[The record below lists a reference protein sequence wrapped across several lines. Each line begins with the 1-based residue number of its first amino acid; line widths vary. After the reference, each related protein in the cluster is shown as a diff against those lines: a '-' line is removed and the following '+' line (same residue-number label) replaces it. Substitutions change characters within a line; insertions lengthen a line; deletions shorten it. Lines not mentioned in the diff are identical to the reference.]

1 MDKLTKIIM
10 IAASSVVIA
19 VGGVWINQQYAAQ
32 QAREKCIVREI
43 NSLKDTFDWIG
54 SNWTELEKRQ
64 HVQTIGRCVD

>member
-1 MDKLTKIIM
+1 MDKLTKIFM

-64 HVQTIGRCVD
+64 HVQTIGRCMD